1 VQDRRHAPATR
12 LEHRLRK
19 GDPMITIT
27 PQAAEQI
34 RKAAQDAGVN
44 DVYLRLAARLADK
57 GEIEYGMGF
66 DDKAEGDVQFET
78 NDIRVLVAPGCVEL
92 LTGAT
97 LDYVEI
103 NPGEQR
109 FIFINPNDPSHKPP
123 QPGV

>member
-1 VQDRRHAPATR
+1 
-12 LEHRLRK
+12 
-19 GDPMITIT
+19 MITIT

-34 RKAAQDAGVN
+34 RKAAQQAGVN
-44 DVYLRLAARLADK
+44 DLYLRLAARLADK
-57 GEIEYGMGF
+57 GAIEYGMGF

-78 NDIRVLVAPGCVEL
+78 NDIRVLVAPGSVEL

-109 FIFINPNDPSHKPP
+109 FILINPNDPSHKPP
-123 QPGV
+123 QPSV

>member
-1 VQDRRHAPATR
+1 
-12 LEHRLRK
+12 
-19 GDPMITIT
+19 MITIT

-34 RKAAQDAGVN
+34 RKAAQQAGVN
-44 DVYLRLAARLADK
+44 DLYLRLAARLADK
-57 GEIEYGMGF
+57 GAIEYGMGF

-78 NDIRVLVAPGCVEL
+78 NDIRVLVAPGSVEL

-123 QPGV
+123 QPSV